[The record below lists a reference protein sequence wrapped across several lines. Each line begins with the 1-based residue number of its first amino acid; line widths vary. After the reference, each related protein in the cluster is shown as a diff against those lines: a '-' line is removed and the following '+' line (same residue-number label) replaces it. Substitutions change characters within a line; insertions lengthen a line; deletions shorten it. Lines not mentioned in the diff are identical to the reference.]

1 VPVTRLDAS
10 DGSDYRYCW
19 VRGAAFV
26 VRALNRLGATR
37 SMEEYLRYIFNL
49 AAADGALAPTTSSK
63 ASKRRCR

>member
-1 VPVTRLDAS
+1 
-10 DGSDYRYCW
+10 
-19 VRGAAFV
+19 